1 MYPPLNTE
9 VAVATVN
16 IPVTTGLQVKID
28 YAVSV
33 EVITTSNWAMSF
45 EVRLYRDTTLIT
57 TKTFIDSAASAGTH
71 RFSISNTQVD
81 TSVSTET
88 TGYQLRIIFTTA
100 TNVATGTALNRNINA
115 IVFP

>member
-1 MYPPLNTE
+1 MS
-9 VAVATVN
+9 
-16 IPVTTGLQVKID
+16 IPVTAGIEVKID
-28 YAVSV
+28 YAVSI
-33 EVITTSNWAMSF
+33 EAITTANWAMSF

-57 TKTFIDSAASAGTH
+57 TRTFIDSASSAGTH

-81 TSVSTET
+81 TSVATET
-88 TGYQLRIIFTTA
+88 AGYQLRIIFTTA